1 VLHECLVT
9 ITQLLAPLCPFVS
22 DAMFQNLAATSESV
36 HLGDWP
42 AADESAIDQ
51 ELESQMFLA
60 RHYVSLGLS
69 ARTESRLKVRQP
81 LPRALVLVPGEGG
94 LEDAIENE
102 IADALNVKRL
112 EVVNSLEG
120 LLDYSVV
127 PNFRALGPKVGK
139 LMPKVKA
146 QLAEL
151 DGATVRRA
159 FDVDGSFTLTVD
171 GSDVLL
177 TPDDVEVHA
186 TSHEEFALAQDGGF
200 AVALDTRVDHELA
213 LAGLA
218 RETIRLLNDRRK
230 ADGLQISDR
239 IVAWLQADGSLREA
253 LDAHREWIAR
263 EVLAVELHV
272 GDVDGSVTEVA
283 VGDAVAGVRIEKV

>member
-1 VLHECLVT
+1 
-9 ITQLLAPLCPFVS
+9 
-22 DAMFQNLAATSESV
+22 M
-36 HLGDWP
+36 
-42 AADESAIDQ
+42 
-51 ELESQMFLA
+51 
-60 RHYVSLGLS
+60 
-69 ARTESRLKVRQP
+69 RQP
-81 LPRALVLVPGEGG
+81 LPRALVLVPGDGK
-94 LEDAIENE
+94 LVDPIQHE
-102 IADALNVKRL
+102 IADALNVKQL

-127 PNFRALGPKVGK
+127 PNFRELGPKVGK
-139 LMPKVKA
+139 LMPKVKE
-146 QLAEL
+146 QLASI

-159 FDVDGSFTLTVD
+159 FDLDGSFTLTVD
-171 GSDVLL
+171 GSDVVL

-213 LAGLA
+213 LEGLA

-239 IVAWLQADGSLREA
+239 IVAWLQAGGTLREA
-253 LDAHREWIAR
+253 LVAHREWIAQ

-272 GDVDGSVTEVA
+272 GDVDGTLTEVSI
-283 VGDAVAGVRIEKV
+283 GDAAAGVRIEKV